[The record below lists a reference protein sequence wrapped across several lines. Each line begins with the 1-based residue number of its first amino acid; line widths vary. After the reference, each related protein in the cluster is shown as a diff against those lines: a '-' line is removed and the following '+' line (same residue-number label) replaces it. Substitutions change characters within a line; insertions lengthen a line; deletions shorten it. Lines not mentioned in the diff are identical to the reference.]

1 MHTTVVVC
9 ILVCI
14 LEYSRSSAT
23 VRFHGMHTMH
33 TTTLLLPVA
42 MDIGSMYTIS
52 LKRVT
57 KGGFHHTSGRQS
69 MIHGIIAE
77 SQSLSLVF
85 PPGPQNLRDVNVNP
99 SNKSAE
105 SPTSALFP
113 GENIGILV
121 NSSSN

>member
-9 ILVCI
+9 IVVCI

-52 LKRVT
+52 LK
-57 KGGFHHTSGRQS
+57 G
-69 MIHGIIAE
+69 
-77 SQSLSLVF
+77 
-85 PPGPQNLRDVNVNP
+85 D
-99 SNKSAE
+99 
-105 SPTSALFP
+105 
-113 GENIGILV
+113 
-121 NSSSN
+121 